1 MSKYYCGQYH
11 QEQFP
16 LAKNSSPPDNVQDTA
31 VCVCIPGGG
40 GGSQINMTGMIVEIA
55 EKHP

>member
-16 LAKNSSPPDNVQDTA
+16 LAKNSSPPYNVQDTA
-31 VCVCIPGGG
+31 VCVCIPG